1 MTDPLTTP
9 TDTAIAVAQLVR
21 GDVYI
26 ITETTTLESKKS
38 LKEVVR
44 KSVGLAG
51 SLNNFEATIKP
62 DNPNPDANP
71 KPTIKPDNANA
82 HLYLYPLSSLFFL
95 FRSWIPQF

>member
-1 MTDPLTTP
+1 M
-9 TDTAIAVAQLVR
+9 
-21 GDVYI
+21 
-26 ITETTTLESKKS
+26 
-38 LKEVVR
+38 R

-82 HLYLYPLSSLFFL
+82 HLYLCPLSSLLFL
-95 FRSWIPQF
+95 FLVVDSTILGAVVDKGQEENEPRLPKDHETQHSDQ